1 MSRVRLATRAS
12 DLALAQARLVAG
24 LIEERLGL
32 QTEIVPLKTTGDR
45 LAGSLAKVGGKGLFV
60 KEIEDA
66 LLEGRADLA
75 VHSAKDLPARLPE
88 QLELVAFPER
98 ADPRDALLC
107 RDREGD
113 PQLTTLPPGARV
125 GTGSL
130 RRAVQLRAA
139 RPDLEI
145 VPLRGNVPTRVRK
158 LESES
163 LDAIVVAC
171 AGLERLGLA
180 ERIDERISPEVVLP
194 AVAQGIIAIEAR
206 RGEELAQ
213 AATTLGCELTR
224 TRATAER
231 RVLERLGADCN
242 VPLGAFAE
250 LSDSELR
257 LRAIL
262 ADPRDG
268 TLRSVERIGPADEA
282 LALGD
287 AVAGELL
294 EGGGRE
300 LLARLAAEA
309 AT

>member
-113 PQLTTLPPGARV
+113 AQLTTLPPGARV

-180 ERIDERISPEVVLP
+180 ERIDERIAPEVVLP

-213 AATTLGCELTR
+213 AATALGCELTR

-231 RVLERLGADCN
+231 RVLEQLGADCN

-300 LLARLAAEA
+300 LLARLATEA